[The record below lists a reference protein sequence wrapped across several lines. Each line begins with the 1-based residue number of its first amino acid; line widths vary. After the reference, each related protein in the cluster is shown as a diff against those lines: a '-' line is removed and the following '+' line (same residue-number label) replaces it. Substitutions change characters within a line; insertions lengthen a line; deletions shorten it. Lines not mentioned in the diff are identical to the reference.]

1 MRKYFYLWLC
11 GCAPPKS
18 RIPSR
23 LRGWRGAPR
32 SASIADHDL
41 TYLRARHLRSACCA
55 LNCAGPPLRATRT
68 PQVRPLH
75 TAARSL
81 QTATARPPLP
91 ADAIPAAS
99 CRAIPAT
106 AAARLASLAHAWPCP
121 SFAHLSGPSGVYLE
135 STRARELSSSD
146 GSCSSCV
153 GSYSLQVPPATAV
166 PGVSRSR
173 AAILRRARVQQLAE
187 GRIVRPAEQHLR
199 DAGLQPGQLG
209 PQPDHTR
216 FGT

>member
-1 MRKYFYLWLC
+1 M
-11 GCAPPKS
+11 
-18 RIPSR
+18 R

-41 TYLRARHLRSACCA
+41 TYLRARHLRSD
-55 LNCAGPPLRATRT
+55 CAGPPRYARC
-68 PQVRPLH
+68 

-187 GRIVRPAEQHLR
+187 GGVVRPAEQHLR
-199 DAGLQPGQLG
+199 DAGLQPGHLG